1 MAKLSDLRSCR
12 ENLKQRIRR
21 DVAWDVSTEQ
31 VSNRCK
37 MKKKL
42 SLRPCRIT
50 LFYIYVQIGERL
62 LGFLRIKFSVAGQ
75 P

>member
-1 MAKLSDLRSCR
+1 MAKLSDLRSCC
-12 ENLKQRIRR
+12 RR
-21 DVAWDVSTEQ
+21 DVARDVSTEQ
-31 VSNRCK
+31 VSNRRK

-62 LGFLRIKFSVAGQ
+62 LGFLGIKFSIPGQ